1 MSTSEPF
8 VFNVTEL
15 TAEKNLFDVY
25 KKAKGLHRN
34 KFNQVVTAFALVVF
48 VSISVFAIYGK
59 DFGRA
64 DIIKQAYAIAD
75 LMLNVSVSMLGFL
88 LAGFTILATM
98 SKTDLL
104 MALAQV
110 QYPKSNISYLK
121 YSYFMF
127 MRVMIYYFLMTV
139 LCVCIKSFGPIM
151 QDVLR
156 SAHGPWVESVKW
168 ALSVS
173 VYIFTGTFMFYI
185 LSMLQ
190 SFIFNVY
197 SVVMTMV
204 RWEFESGKKL
214 LMKDS

>member
-1 MSTSEPF
+1 MSTSEKF
-8 VFNVTEL
+8 VFKAADL

-25 KKAKGLHRN
+25 KNAKGLHRN
-34 KFNQVVTAFALVVF
+34 KFNQIVTLLALAVF
-48 VSISVFAIYGK
+48 SSVAVLALCGEVL
-59 DFGRA
+59 GRA
-64 DIIKQAYAIAD
+64 DIVNQTYAISD

-110 QYPKSNISYLK
+110 QYPESNISYLK

-139 LCVCIKSFGPIM
+139 LCICIKFFGPVFQSVFQIASSNAIENAKW
-151 QDVLR
+151 VL
-156 SAHGPWVESVKW
+156 SIST
-168 ALSVS
+168 
-173 VYIFTGTFMFYI
+173 YIIIGTFTFYI

-190 SFIFNVY
+190 SFIYNVY

-204 RWEFESGKKL
+204 RWEFESN
-214 LMKDS
+214 

>member
-1 MSTSEPF
+1 MSGSEKF
-8 VFNVTEL
+8 VFNAAEL

-34 KFNQVVTAFALVVF
+34 KFNQFVTLLALAVF
-48 VSISVFAIYGK
+48 CSVSALALCGEN
-59 DFGRA
+59 FGRSE
-64 DIIKQAYAIAD
+64 IVKQTYAIVD
-75 LMLNVSVSMLGFL
+75 LMLNVSVSMLDFL

-98 SKTDLL
+98 SKTDML

-139 LCVCIKSFGPIM
+139 LCICIKFFGP
-151 QDVLR
+151 VLQSVFR
-156 SAHGPWVESVKW
+156 IVSTNEVENVKW
-168 ALSVS
+168 VLSIS
-173 VYIFTGTFMFYI
+173 IYIIIGTFTFYI

-190 SFIFNVY
+190 SFIYNVY

-204 RWEFESGKKL
+204 RWEFEAE
-214 LMKDS
+214 